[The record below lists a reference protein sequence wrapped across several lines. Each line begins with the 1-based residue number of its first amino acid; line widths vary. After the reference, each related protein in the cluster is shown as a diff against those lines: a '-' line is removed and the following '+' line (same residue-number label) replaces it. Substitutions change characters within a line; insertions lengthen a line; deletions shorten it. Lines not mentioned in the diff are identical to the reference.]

1 MYCTSVYIK
10 DKEAVVVCVYVCVC
24 VWDSIFV
31 YTGRKELL
39 DLTQKAKAEIGA
51 VRPAASASRTGPKE
65 HIPPPRPQARHPA
78 GLVHQRS
85 PHVRPLPRALPPT
98 HPSPLPP
105 SLPPSCVQCTPT
117 YYTPPSRHA
126 CLSPLRSLG
135 TPMLLFA
142 MCAVALFVIGGIAL
156 TGKRQSPPD
165 QMADSTIPG
174 MGHDQKD

>member
-65 HIPPPRPQARHPA
+65 HIPPPRPQWNRWRELRLARARAGVRCQHPFKSCFGEGQ
-78 GLVHQRS
+78 GLLSTVHGARPQAKLE
-85 PHVRPLPRALPPT
+85 VRVNLGLP
-98 HPSPLPP
+98 
-105 SLPPSCVQCTPT
+105 
-117 YYTPPSRHA
+117 
-126 CLSPLRSLG
+126 
-135 TPMLLFA
+135 
-142 MCAVALFVIGGIAL
+142 
-156 TGKRQSPPD
+156 
-165 QMADSTIPG
+165 
-174 MGHDQKD
+174 